1 MRREK
6 IPRRMAGL
14 IACGER
20 KSRQSAAKVSQIQ
33 GIQHICSR
41 PGLFWNGAG
50 RPVKPTGSHTVV
62 PPTSDWAKGKM
73 AEDTLTTSGI
83 GRHGATRL
91 PSVDVDSFNIELKDD
106 DGFLGDRASKGA
118 FRKILDT
125 LRKPLKKNGEDPLG
139 SKSAEAIGKS
149 GLDEALVGDD
159 IGAAALVHGAIE
171 EFAQELAYVTRRFLK
186 TKGWADTERI
196 VVGGGFRESR
206 VGELA
211 IARTDIILKAE
222 DFKVEMVPI
231 RFDPDDAG
239 LIGCLHLA
247 PSWIFEAHDSIL
259 AVDIGGTNIR
269 CGVVETRW
277 KKAPDLSK
285 ASVWKSELWRH
296 ADDEP
301 TREGTVKRLVKMLKE
316 LIAAADTEGLKL
328 APFIGIACPGVI
340 NEDGSIEKG
349 AQNLPGNW
357 ESSKFNLPTSLV
369 EAIPEIGDHDTAVL
383 MHNDGVAQGLSEVP
397 FMQDV
402 ERWGVLT
409 IGTGLGNA
417 RFTNR
422 RKDKGK
428 SGNDDKD
435 KDEKKDKKS
444 KD

>member
-1 MRREK
+1 
-6 IPRRMAGL
+6 
-14 IACGER
+14 
-20 KSRQSAAKVSQIQ
+20 
-33 GIQHICSR
+33 
-41 PGLFWNGAG
+41 
-50 RPVKPTGSHTVV
+50 
-62 PPTSDWAKGKM
+62 M
-73 AEDTLTTSGI
+73 AEDIATTTGI
-83 GRHGATRL
+83 ARHGATRL

-125 LRKPLKKNGEDPLG
+125 LRKPLQENGDDPLG
-139 SKSAEAIGKS
+139 SKSAEGIGKS
-149 GLDEALVGDD
+149 ELDEALMGDD
-159 IGAAALVHGAIE
+159 IHASALVHGAIE
-171 EFAQELAYVTRRFLK
+171 EFAQELAYVTQRFLK
-186 TKGWADTERI
+186 TKAWADTERI
-196 VVGGGFRESR
+196 VVGGGFRQSR
-206 VGELA
+206 VGEIA
-211 IARTDIILKAE
+211 IARTDVILKAE
-222 DFKVEMVPI
+222 EFKVDLVPI
-231 RFDPDDAG
+231 RFHPDDAG

-285 ASVWKSELWRH
+285 ASVWKSDLWRH

-301 TREGTVKRLVKMLKE
+301 TREGAVKRLVKMLKG
-316 LIAAADTEGLKL
+316 LITAAEAEGLKL

-340 NEDGSIEKG
+340 DADGSIEKG

-357 ESSKFNLPTSLV
+357 ESSKFNLPTSLA
-369 EAIPEIGDHDTAVL
+369 EAIPQIGDHDTAVL
-383 MHNDGVAQGLSEVP
+383 MHNDGVVQGLSEVP

-402 ERWGVLT
+402 EHWGVLT

-422 RKDKGK
+422 RKKNRG
-428 SGNDDKD
+428 KD
-435 KDEKKDKKS
+435 KDGDGDKGEKKAKKS

>member
-1 MRREK
+1 
-6 IPRRMAGL
+6 
-14 IACGER
+14 
-20 KSRQSAAKVSQIQ
+20 
-33 GIQHICSR
+33 
-41 PGLFWNGAG
+41 
-50 RPVKPTGSHTVV
+50 
-62 PPTSDWAKGKM
+62 M
-73 AEDTLTTSGI
+73 AEDLGTTTGI
-83 GRHGATRL
+83 ARHGATRL

-118 FRKILDT
+118 FREILDT
-125 LRKPLKKNGEDPLG
+125 LRKPLKKNGDDPLG

-159 IGAAALVHGAIE
+159 IHASALVHGAIE
-171 EFAQELAYVTRRFLK
+171 AFAQELAYVTRRFLK
-186 TKGWADTERI
+186 TKAWADTERI
-196 VVGGGFRESR
+196 VVGGGFRQSR

-222 DFKVEMVPI
+222 DFEVDLIPI
-231 RFDPDDAG
+231 RYHPDEAG

-259 AVDIGGTNIR
+259 GVDIGGTNIR

-301 TREGTVKRLVKMLKE
+301 TREGAVKRLVKMLKG
-316 LIAAADTEGLKL
+316 LIAAADAEGLKL
-328 APFIGIACPGVI
+328 VPFIGIACPGVI

-357 ESSKFNLPTSLV
+357 ESSKFNLPASLV
-369 EAIPEIGDHDTAVL
+369 EAIPQIGDHDTAVL

>member
-1 MRREK
+1 
-6 IPRRMAGL
+6 MADEPVTTTG
-14 IACGER
+14 IA
-20 KSRQSAAKVSQIQ
+20 
-33 GIQHICSR
+33 
-41 PGLFWNGAG
+41 
-50 RPVKPTGSHTVV
+50 
-62 PPTSDWAKGKM
+62 
-73 AEDTLTTSGI
+73 
-83 GRHGATRL
+83 RHGATRL

-118 FRKILDT
+118 FRKILDG
-125 LRKPLKKNGEDPLG
+125 LRKPLRNNGDDPLG
-139 SKSAEAIGKS
+139 KKASEEISKAT
-149 GLDEALVGDD
+149 LDEVLVGEDVT
-159 IGAAALVHGAIE
+159 AAAVVHGAIE

-186 TKGWADTERI
+186 TKAWADTERI
-196 VVGGGFRESR
+196 VVGGGFRQSR

-222 DFKVEMVPI
+222 DFKIDLVPI

-277 KKAPDLSK
+277 KKAKDLSK
-285 ASVWKSELWRH
+285 ASVWKSDLWRH

-301 TREGTVKRLVKMLKE
+301 TREGTVKRLVKMLKD
-316 LIAAADTEGLKL
+316 LITAADAEGLKL

-340 NEDGSIEKG
+340 NDDGSIEKG

-357 ESSKFNLPTSLV
+357 ESSKFNLPASLV
-369 EAIPEIGDHDTAVL
+369 EAIPQIGDHDTAVL

-402 ERWGVLT
+402 DRWGVLT

-422 RKDKGK
+422 K
-428 SGNDDKD
+428 KD
-435 KDEKKDKKS
+435 KDEKKEKNGKGEKKG
-444 KD
+444 KE

>member
-1 MRREK
+1 
-6 IPRRMAGL
+6 MADDIVTTTG
-14 IACGER
+14 IA
-20 KSRQSAAKVSQIQ
+20 
-33 GIQHICSR
+33 
-41 PGLFWNGAG
+41 
-50 RPVKPTGSHTVV
+50 
-62 PPTSDWAKGKM
+62 
-73 AEDTLTTSGI
+73 
-83 GRHGATRL
+83 RHGATRL
-91 PSVDVDSFNIELKDD
+91 PSVEVDSFNIELKDD

-125 LRKPLKKNGEDPLG
+125 LRKPLKKNGDDPLG
-139 SKSAEAIGKS
+139 KKSADEIAKS
-149 GLDEALVGDD
+149 ELDEALVGGDVA
-159 IGAAALVHGAIE
+159 AAALVHGAIE
-171 EFAQELAYVTRRFLK
+171 EFAQELAYVTGRFLR
-186 TKGWADTERI
+186 TKAWADTERI

-211 IARTDIILKAE
+211 IARTDIMLKAG
-222 DFKVEMVPI
+222 DFEVDLVPI
-231 RFDPDDAG
+231 RFHPDDAG
-239 LIGCLHLA
+239 LIGTLHLA

-301 TREGTVKRLVKMLKE
+301 TREGAVKRLVKMLKD
-316 LIAAADTEGLKL
+316 LIGASEAEGHKL

-340 NEDGSIEKG
+340 NADGSIEKG

-357 ESSKFNLPTSLV
+357 ESSKFNLPASLV
-369 EAIPEIGDHDTAVL
+369 EAIPVIGDHDTAVL
-383 MHNDGVAQGLSEVP
+383 MHNDGVVQGLSEVP

-422 RKDKGK
+422 KKESGK
-428 SGNDDKD
+428 EEKKAKD
-435 KDEKKDKKS
+435 KDEGGKDDRKAKKG

>member
-1 MRREK
+1 M
-6 IPRRMAGL
+6 
-14 IACGER
+14 
-20 KSRQSAAKVSQIQ
+20 
-33 GIQHICSR
+33 
-41 PGLFWNGAG
+41 
-50 RPVKPTGSHTVV
+50 GSPAVV
-62 PPTSDWAKGKM
+62 PRFWRGLRAKM

-83 GRHGATRL
+83 GRHGASRL

-118 FRKILDT
+118 FREILDT

-139 SKSAEAIGKS
+139 NKSAEDIGKNA
-149 GLDEALVGDD
+149 LDEALVGDD
-159 IGAAALVHGAIE
+159 IHASALVHGAIE
-171 EFAQELAYVTRRFLK
+171 EFAQELAYVTQRFLK
-186 TKGWADTERI
+186 TKAWADTERI

-222 DFKVEMVPI
+222 DFKVDLMPI
-231 RFDPDDAG
+231 RFHPDDAG

-285 ASVWKSELWRH
+285 ASVWKFDLWRP
-296 ADDEP
+296 ANAAP
-301 TREGTVKRLVKMLKE
+301 TREGAVKRLVKMLKG
-316 LIAAADTEGLKL
+316 LIEAADAEGLKL

-357 ESSKFNLPTSLV
+357 ESSKFNLPASLV
-369 EAIPEIGDHDTAVL
+369 EAIPAVGDHDTAVL

>member
-1 MRREK
+1 
-6 IPRRMAGL
+6 
-14 IACGER
+14 
-20 KSRQSAAKVSQIQ
+20 
-33 GIQHICSR
+33 
-41 PGLFWNGAG
+41 
-50 RPVKPTGSHTVV
+50 
-62 PPTSDWAKGKM
+62 M
-73 AEDTLTTSGI
+73 AEDIVTTTGI
-83 GRHGATRL
+83 ARHGATRL

-125 LRKPLKKNGEDPLG
+125 LREPLRSNGDDPLG
-139 SKSAEAIGKS
+139 DKKSADIGKNE
-149 GLDEALVGDD
+149 LDEALVGGD
-159 IGAAALVHGAIE
+159 IHAAALVHGAIE
-171 EFAQELAYVTRRFLK
+171 EFAQELAYVTGRFLK
-186 TKGWADTERI
+186 TKAWADTERI
-196 VVGGGFRESR
+196 VVGGGFRQSR

-211 IARTDIILKAE
+211 IARTDILLKAG
-222 DFKVEMVPI
+222 DFDVDLVPI
-231 RFDPDDAG
+231 RSHPDEAG

-285 ASVWKSELWRH
+285 AAVWKSELWRH
-296 ADDEP
+296 ADGEP
-301 TREGTVKRLVKMLKE
+301 TREGAVKRLVKMLKG
-316 LIAAADTEGLKL
+316 LITEAEAEGLKL

-357 ESSKFNLPTSLV
+357 ESSKFNLPASLV
-369 EAIPEIGDHDTAVL
+369 EGIPQIGDHDTAVL

-402 ERWGVLT
+402 AHWGVLT

-422 RKDKGK
+422 SKEKNGKKTSNKD
-428 SGNDDKD
+428 D
-435 KDEKKDKKS
+435 KKDKKS